1 MPLQTR
7 HVSQLVLAR
16 PKGGRSWAPGR
27 GYTIAVVVVVTSRS
41 GARSTF
47 GESVR
52 NVVSHCNGDNQR
64 TFGNL
69 ATREPIFLQ
78 SELLRLLLCAIGNHV
93 GGCFGIRT
101 TYPKTSSYVV
111 LEQRSLLPRS
121 FLRGFLLWRGFII
134 LVSLLRVN
142 IL

>member
-16 PKGGRSWAPGR
+16 PKGGRSWVPGR

-41 GARSTF
+41 GAGSTF
-47 GESVR
+47 GVSVR

-64 TFGNL
+64 TLGNL
-69 ATREPIFLQ
+69 ATREPILQ

-111 LEQRSLLPRS
+111 LEQRPLLPRS
-121 FLRGFLLWRGFII
+121 FLRGFLLRRGFII